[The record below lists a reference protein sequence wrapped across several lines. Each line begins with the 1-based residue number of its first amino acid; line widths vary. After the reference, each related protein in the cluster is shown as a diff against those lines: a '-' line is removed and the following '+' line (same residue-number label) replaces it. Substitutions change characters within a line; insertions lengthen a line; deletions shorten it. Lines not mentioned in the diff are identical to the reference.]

1 MATAPQATTRIRVPF
16 VDIDSSQRIHFTALF
31 RYFEIAE
38 HTLMRAIGQPYAT
51 MLDEVAYPRV
61 SLTCDIKRAIV
72 FDDQIDVTAAVER
85 VGSSS
90 WTVAFTVRAAAERDD
105 AVNAYGVAVNAYGVA
120 VNAPASA
127 GDAAPD
133 ERPIIATGRMT
144 IVTMDPITQRS
155 RPLPTALRRALTGE

>member
-1 MATAPQATTRIRVPF
+1 MATTPQAATHIRVPF
-16 VDIDSSQRIHFTALF
+16 VDIDSSQRIHYTALF

-38 HTLMRAIGQPYAT
+38 HTLMRAIGTPYAS
-51 MLDEVAYPRV
+51 MLDEIAYPRV

-72 FDDQIDVTAAVER
+72 FDDQIDVMAAVER

-90 WTVAFTVRAAAERDD
+90 WTVAFTVRAAAERDE
-105 AVNAYGVAVNAYGVA
+105 AVNAYGVTVA
-120 VNAPASA
+120 APASA

-144 IVTMDPITQRS
+144 IVAMDPTTQRA
-155 RPLPTALRRALTGE
+155 RPLPTELRRALTGE

>member
-105 AVNAYGVAVNAYGVA
+105 AVNAYGVA
-120 VNAPASA
+120 APASA

-155 RPLPTALRRALTGE
+155 RPLPTALRRTLTGE